1 MFRKF
6 LCSAL
11 AAMCLALG
19 LSGCGGSANSF
30 TWRVDT
36 LPANLDPQLAS
47 ESSDVT
53 ACLNLYSGLFRLDAN
68 GEVQPDAC
76 EDYEVSPNG
85 LTYTFHIKSGL
96 TYNGYRGAAN
106 ATPVTAQDFAFGLQR
121 VFLAET
127 GSPYTEAFS
136 CISGSDKAL
145 RGDASALGVQAAD
158 DHTLV
163 ITLSHKDAD
172 FTRKLCLPGAMP
184 CNREFFESTGGA
196 YALSS
201 KMTLANGPFY
211 LYNWTE
217 NGLFLRRKASGSLV
231 NAVRIVLHSDDVS
244 TEKPLTAPLQVQN
257 EKTDAAL
264 YTGGEDTGLPSV
276 RYTDTTWCLL
286 FNTQNAM
293 LSNLS
298 LRQALA
304 QAAYSADLP
313 PAEGL
318 ETAGGLIPPAVTV
331 GSQSYRDAVGSA
343 LPASQNAAALC
354 QNALTE
360 LGVSSVRGLTVLLPE
375 NCPAADAFA
384 SLNQLWQSQ
393 LGLYINVQQ
402 LPMEDLLS
410 AQSSGDYAIMLLPL
424 SSAENAPHALLRQ
437 FGDGGL
443 CRWVSAEF
451 QARAAA
457 LSPAASGYTQD
468 CAALERE
475 LLNEA
480 VLVPLFFQQQQ
491 LLISPKVSGLVFDPF
506 GPTVDLTW
514 ACKSR

>member
-1 MFRKF
+1 MGNKF
-6 LCSAL
+6 
-11 AAMCLALG
+11 
-19 LSGCGGSANSF
+19 
-30 TWRVDT
+30 
-36 LPANLDPQLAS
+36 
-47 ESSDVT
+47 
-53 ACLNLYSGLFRLDAN
+53 
-68 GEVQPDAC
+68 
-76 EDYEVSPNG
+76 
-85 LTYTFHIKSGL
+85 
-96 TYNGYRGAAN
+96 
-106 ATPVTAQDFAFGLQR
+106 
-121 VFLAET
+121 
-127 GSPYTEAFS
+127 
-136 CISGSDKAL
+136 DK
-145 RGDASALGVQAAD
+145 
-158 DHTLV
+158 
-163 ITLSHKDAD
+163 
-172 FTRKLCLPGAMP
+172 
-184 CNREFFESTGGA
+184 N
-196 YALSS
+196 
-201 KMTLANGPFY
+201 KMTLENPEVNFVTRISYNNGID
-211 LYNWTE
+211 E
-217 NGLFLRRKASGSLV
+217 KA
-231 NAVRIVLHSDDVS
+231 
-244 TEKPLTAPLQVQN
+244 
-257 EKTDAAL
+257 DAAL

-375 NCPAADAFA
+375 GCPAADAFA

-402 LPMEDLLS
+402 LPMEELLS

-457 LSPAASGYTQD
+457 LSPAASGYAQD

-480 VLVPLFFQQQQ
+480 VLAHQFFHTAAAAQLFTDIMAQCTDIRTFRAMYPHGNQRQ
-491 LLISPKVSGLVFDPF
+491 LNLQNIN
-506 GPTVDLTW
+506 
-514 ACKSR
+514 